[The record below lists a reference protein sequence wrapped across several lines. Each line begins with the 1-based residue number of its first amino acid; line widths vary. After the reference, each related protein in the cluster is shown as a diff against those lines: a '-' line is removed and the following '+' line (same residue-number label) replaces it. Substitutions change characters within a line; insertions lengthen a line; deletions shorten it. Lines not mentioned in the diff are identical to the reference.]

1 MTRFI
6 AKVLDEHSP
15 PAESDKR
22 EKERKKERKKGKRQ
36 NKRGRKKERKKMKA
50 HSSASVLCVKT

>member
-6 AKVLDEHSP
+6 AKVLGEHSP

-22 EKERKKERKKGKRQ
+22 EKERKKERKEKDRI
-36 NKRGRKKERKKMKA
+36 RDEERKKERKKMKA
-50 HSSASVLCVKT
+50 HTSASVLCVKT

>member
-6 AKVLDEHSP
+6 AKVLGEHSP

-22 EKERKKERKKGKRQ
+22 GKERKKERKEKDRI
-36 NKRGRKKERKKMKA
+36 RDEERKKERKKMKA
-50 HSSASVLCVKT
+50 HTSASVLCVKT